1 MKILLTGA
9 SGFIGQSFYK
19 EACKRNYFTRCA
31 WRDLNLKPSITVN
44 NSEHFE
50 IGNINDKTNWKIA
63 LSDIDCIVHC
73 AAKAHVLKNSKFD
86 SLESYR
92 NINVEAAKNL
102 AIQAAKSG
110 VKRLIFLSTIGVNG
124 NFTRDKNVFDVNDT
138 PKPIENY
145 AISKFEAEE
154 VLKEAS
160 NLTGLEL
167 VIIRA
172 PLVYGPGVKGNFKR
186 LLNLISK
193 NIPLPFGK
201 IKNRRSFI
209 GVDNLV
215 DLIICCIKNPDAAK
229 KTFLVS
235 DGQDLS
241 TTELINLM
249 ALSMG
254 RSARLFTVPKV
265 LLKIFGFIARKQNE
279 IDRLLESLQVD
290 STHTR
295 KILNWTPPLS
305 VEEGIKRMVQGK

>member
-19 EACKRNYFTRCA
+19 EACTRNYFIRCT
-31 WRDLNLKPSITVN
+31 WRDLNLKPSITAS
-44 NSEHFE
+44 NSEHVE
-50 IGNINDKTNWKIA
+50 IGNINDKTNWKFF
-63 LSDIDCIVHC
+63 LSDIDCIIHC
-73 AAKAHVLKNSKFD
+73 AAKAHILKKSQFNSLD
-86 SLESYR
+86 SYR
-92 NINVEAAKNL
+92 NINVEATKNL

-124 NFTRDKNVFDVNDT
+124 NFTKDRNVFDVNDT

-154 VLKEAS
+154 ALKEVS

-172 PLVYGPGVKGNFKR
+172 PLVYGPGAKGNFQR

-193 NIPLPFGK
+193 NIPLPFGR
-201 IKNRRSFI
+201 IKNSRSFVGI
-209 GVDNLV
+209 DNLV
-215 DLIICCIKNPDAAK
+215 DLIICCIENTDAAK

-241 TTELINLM
+241 TTELINLI

-254 RSARLFTVPKV
+254 RSARLFPVPRA
-265 LLKIFGFIARKQNE
+265 LLKFFGFITRKQNE
-279 IDRLLESLQVD
+279 IEKLLESLQVD

-295 KILNWTPPLS
+295 KILNWKPPVS
-305 VEEGIKRMVQGK
+305 VEEGIRRMVQGK